1 MANDSWNLM
10 VLWITQIGE
19 FELIGR
25 YSKFVTGY
33 CSLEDSY
40 FGKTEI
46 FPMMY
51 GETLSYTC
59 IYV

>member
-40 FGKTEI
+40 FGKTD
-46 FPMMY
+46 F
-51 GETLSYTC
+51 SYD
-59 IYV
+59 VW